1 MASGSWVPTTGGDWN
16 NNANWTAAFPN
27 LTTETATFAT
37 NIAADATIA
46 LNQAIAVGSM
56 TFSDNGAAGSAW
68 TIATGTGTNTL
79 TLGTSTITTTTN
91 ATISAAIAGT
101 AAVTKAGNA
110 TLTLSG
116 GSSNSGAWN
125 VNAGTW
131 VVTGVATT
139 GAGTVTV
146 ASGATFT
153 NDASAALSKLVTVNS
168 GGTANINGSH
178 SNTLTVNGRANV
190 AGSRTAAF
198 IINSGGV
205 TVWSGS
211 GTGSSFSGQGL
222 NGIGILGGTHT
233 LNLGSQAAGLYLG
246 NANGLYGTMWIKDSA
261 TFNHTGASTNTDSL
275 WCGISS
281 NNSSSAGGYY
291 RQTGG
296 TFQGNTITL
305 GWSNHATA
313 DISGGTFAPGQ
324 VLIGAGSAAA
334 TALTKA
340 VINFLGGTVT
350 LTGQLRAHGIATSAA
365 CYLALTIDGASTAV
379 TASSAPLNGQS
390 TAPFD
395 SILNITGGATL
406 STSVV
411 SFAKT
416 SGVAYVNFNNGKLQA
431 TGAGAIIT
439 GTVAKAYVYSGGA
452 TVDTQGNT
460 ITLPAL
466 LAPPGSGITNA
477 TIPLSGSGSGYQT
490 SPGVQISG
498 GGGTGATA
506 RAVTDLDPASGTFGQ
521 VTSIVVTNPGIN
533 YTSTPTFTL
542 FNSAPTVAATLNT
555 GAVTLGANA
564 STGGFTK
571 LGSGV
576 ATFTA
581 DNTYGGTTTIS
592 TGTLNIGA
600 TATAAGTLGLNDT
613 SPCVITTGVLA
624 FNRNDARTYSSLL
637 SGAGT
642 INVTGGARATVS
654 GTNTFTSAAAA
665 IALSTANSIL
675 RLTNSD
681 SIGQGTTFGIT
692 VASTTALELDGTSG
706 NITGLPAKALTLSG
720 SGVSS
725 TGALRN
731 IAGSNT
737 YSGVVT
743 LGAASTIGSDAGT
756 LSLTSASAITGNTF
770 ALSLVGA
777 GDVDVS
783 QAINT
788 TTGTVTKTTGAGAAI
803 LRGTSTYTGT
813 TTATTGYLGYA
824 GSIAASTNGNFGNSA
839 TSVAVAEGAGL
850 RYYGSGSATFSRGI
864 SFTGATAAATY
875 KLESNGAGAVTHS
888 VAPTFGS
895 PNVAKTI
902 QLGGTGTAANAISY
916 LLANNGSGAVSLAKA
931 DAGKWQLSNTSN
943 SYTGGTTVTGGTL
956 VLSVATWS
964 ANAKV
969 TGTGGVSVSASAK
982 IQTLAGSGGSAQ
994 LGRHTYPSLTFA
1006 ANSRIRIGG

>member
-1 MASGSWVPTTGGDWN
+1 MASGNWVLTTGGSWN
-16 NNANWTAAFPN
+16 SNANWSGASFPN
-27 LTTETATFAT
+27 ATTETATFAT
-37 NIAADATIA
+37 DITADATVTMG
-46 LNQAIAVGSM
+46 QAISVGSM
-56 TFSDNGAAGSAW
+56 TFSDNGASGSAW
-68 TIATGTGTNTL
+68 VVAPGGAFAL

-101 AAVTKAGNA
+101 AALTKAGNA

-131 VVTGVATT
+131 VVTGVATS

-153 NDASAALSKLVTVNS
+153 NEASASLSKLVVVNS
-168 GGTANINGSH
+168 GGTANLTGAH
-178 SNTLTVNGRANV
+178 SNTLTVTGRANV
-190 AGSRTAAF
+190 AGSRTNTF
-198 IINSGGV
+198 TVNSGGQV
-205 TVWSGS
+205 VWSGS
-211 GTGSSFSGQGL
+211 GTGTGFNGSGL
-222 NGIGILGGTHT
+222 NGIGILGGSYT
-233 LNLGSQAAGLYLG
+233 LNLAATAAGLYLG
-246 NANGLYGTMWIKDSA
+246 NASGQYGTLWLKDTA
-261 TFNHTGASTNTDSL
+261 TFIHTGSSASTDSL
-275 WCGISS
+275 WCGLSTS
-281 NNSSSAGGYY
+281 NALTAGGYF

-296 TFQGNTITL
+296 TFQGNTITF

-313 DISGGTFAPGQ
+313 DISSGTFTPGQ
-324 VLIGAGSAAA
+324 VSIGIDTNTTNSR
-334 TALTKA
+334 TKA

-350 LTGQLRAHGIATSAA
+350 ITGALKAHTAATNAG
-365 CYLALTIDGASTAV
+365 CYLALTIDGASTLVSAG
-379 TASSAPLNGQS
+379 SAPLNGA
-390 TAPFD
+390 TGGTFD

-406 STSVV
+406 STSIV

-431 TGAGAIIT
+431 TGAGALIS

-452 TVDTQGNT
+452 TIDTQGNT
-460 ITLPAL
+460 VTLPAM
-466 LAPPGSGITNA
+466 LAPPGSGITNS
-477 TIPLSGSGSGYQT
+477 TIPLSSGGSGYQT

-506 RAVTDLDPASGTFGQ
+506 RAVTDLDPASATFGQ

-542 FNSAPTVAATLNT
+542 FNSAPTVAATINT

-564 STGGFTK
+564 SSGGFTK

-592 TGTLNIGA
+592 AGTLNIGA

-624 FNRNDARTYSSLL
+624 FNRNDARTYSSTL

-654 GTNTFTSAAAA
+654 GTNTFTGASAA
-665 IALSTANSIL
+665 IAISTTGSIL
-675 RLTNSD
+675 RLTNND
-681 SIGQGTTFGIT
+681 SIGQGTSFGIT
-692 VASTTALELDGTSG
+692 VATSTALELDGTSG
-706 NITGLPAKALTLSG
+706 NLTGLPAKALTLSG
-720 SGVSS
+720 AGVSS

-731 IAGSNT
+731 IAGNNT
-737 YSGVVT
+737 YSGAVT
-743 LGAASTIGSDAGT
+743 LAAATTIGSDSGT

-770 ALSLVGA
+770 ALSFVGA
-777 GDVDVS
+777 ADVDVS

-788 TTGTVTKTTGAGAAI
+788 TTGTVTKSTGAGAAI
-803 LRGTSTYTGT
+803 LRGTSSYTGT

-864 SFTGATAAATY
+864 SFTGATAAVTY
-875 KLESNGAGAVTHS
+875 KLESNGSGAVTHS
-888 VAPTFGS
+888 VAPTFAS
-895 PNVAKTI
+895 TNVTKTV
-902 QLGGTGTAANAISY
+902 QLGGTGTAANAVSY
-916 LLANNGSGAVSLAKA
+916 LLANNGTGAVSLAKA

-943 SYTGGTTVTGGTL
+943 SYTGNTTVTGGTL
-956 VLSVATWS
+956 VLSIATWAS
-964 ANAKV
+964 GAKV
-969 TGTGGVSVSASAK
+969 TGTGSVSVSAGAK